1 MSDNLLRIGTSAILA
16 STALL
21 STTSN
26 NIANLNTPGYSR
38 QRTEFESNMLGSDCL
53 PSPSSSAAEKNRS
66 KALENRVSCCCF
78 IRFACKGD
86 LFFLVNQLDH
96 E

>member
-38 QRTEFESNMLGSDCL
+38 QRTEFESNMLGLIACQ
-53 PSPSSSAAEKNRS
+53 AHQ
-66 KALENRVSCCCF
+66 ALLL
-78 IRFACKGD
+78 K
-86 LFFLVNQLDH
+86 
-96 E
+96 

>member
-26 NIANLNTPGYSR
+26 NIANLNTPGHSR
-38 QRTEFESNMLGSDCL
+38 QRTEFESNMLGLIACQAHQAL
-53 PSPSSSAAEKNRS
+53 LLKKIVQKRS
-66 KALENRVSCCCF
+66 KIGYLVVASFVLPAKV
-78 IRFACKGD
+78 I
-86 LFFLVNQLDH
+86 FFFW
-96 E
+96 